1 MEQDAYDRISELVYA
16 ADVAMLTTVGEGGA
30 LHARP
35 LAALQERFDGTLR
48 FLVEDPSPKLEE
60 LREHPRVNVAY
71 SSKRGYLSVAGVARV
86 VEGEEGAVD
95 ELWGPAAE
103 AWFPGG
109 REDPELVVLE
119 VLPESAEY
127 WALTEPGVVAA
138 AKAVKAFFTK
148 EQPDIGENRVVE
160 L

>member
-1 MEQDAYDRISELVYA
+1 MEQDEYDRISTLVDA
-16 ADVAMLTTVGEGGA
+16 ADVAMLTTTGEDGA

-35 LAALQERFDGTLR
+35 LAALQDRFDGTLR
-48 FLVEDPSPKLEE
+48 FLVEDPSPKVEE
-60 LREHPRVNVAY
+60 IGAHPRVNVAY
-71 SSKRGYLSVAGVARV
+71 SSKKGYLSVAGTARV
-86 VEGEEGAVD
+86 VDDAGAVD

-109 REDPELVVLE
+109 REDPEIVVLE

-138 AKAVKAFFTK
+138 AKAVKAYFTK

>member
-1 MEQDAYDRISELVYA
+1 MDNDALDRISDIVTS
-16 ADVAMLTTVGEGGA
+16 ADVAMLTTEGGDGS

-35 LAALQERFDGTLR
+35 LAVLQKRFDGTIR
-48 FLVEDPSPKLEE
+48 FLIEDPSPKVEE
-60 LREHPRVNVAY
+60 IRTNPRVNVSFA
-71 SSKRGYLSVAGVARV
+71 SKAGYLSLAGTARL
-86 VEGEEGAVD
+86 VEDNAAAID

-109 REDPELVVLE
+109 REDPEIVVLE

-127 WALTEPGVVAA
+127 WAKTESGIVAA
-138 AKAVKAFFTK
+138 AKATKAFFTK

-160 L
+160 F